1 MVHLIYTYLTLFSV
15 VVSYLYKLDNLERKI
30 QKRLEKSEKLA
41 AVANFI
47 DVTGHFE

>member
-1 MVHLIYTYLTLFSV
+1 MCGILSR
-15 VVSYLYKLDNLERKI
+15 RKI

-47 DVTGHFE
+47 DATGRFE